1 MKLTLI
7 CVGKM
12 KQTYLKEAI
21 QDYVK
26 QMPYTLDI
34 VEVQDEKEIT
44 GMPIEEKRI
53 FSKIGPNDFVVG
65 LAIKGDM
72 LSSEQFADKLD
83 HWMTYE
89 KKDITFIIGG
99 SYGFTESIYNRCNYL
114 LSFSKMTFPHQL
126 MRLVLVEQIYRG
138 FQILKGHPYHK

>member
-12 KQTYLKEAI
+12 KQTYLKDAMA
-21 QDYVK
+21 DYIK
-26 QMPYTLDI
+26 QMPYPFEI
-34 VEVQDEKEIT
+34 IEVQDEKEAS
-44 GMPIEEKRI
+44 GMVIEEKRI
-53 FSKIGPNDFVVG
+53 LNKVGLQDRVVG
-65 LAIKGDM
+65 LAIKGEM
-72 LSSEQFADKLD
+72 LSSKQFAEKLD
-83 HWMTYE
+83 HWMTYD

-99 SYGFTESIYNRCNYL
+99 SYGFTQAIYERCDYL

-126 MRLVLVEQIYRG
+126 MRVILVEQVYRG

>member
-12 KQTYLKEAI
+12 KQSYLKEAI
-21 QDYVK
+21 ADYIK
-26 QMPYTLDI
+26 QMPYPFEI
-34 VEVQDEKEIT
+34 IEVQDEKEAS
-44 GMPIEEKRI
+44 GMAIEEKRI
-53 FSKIGPNDFVVG
+53 LSKVGLQDRVVG
-65 LAIKGDM
+65 LAIKGEM
-72 LSSEQFADKLD
+72 LSSEQFAEKLD
-83 HWMTYE
+83 HWMTYD

-99 SYGFTESIYNRCNYL
+99 SYGFTQAVYDRCDYL

-126 MRLVLVEQIYRG
+126 MRVILVEQVYRG

>member
-53 FSKIGPNDFVVG
+53 LSKVGPNDFVVG

-99 SYGFTESIYNRCNYL
+99 SYGFTESIYTRCNYL
-114 LSFSKMTFPHQL
+114 LSFSRMTFPHQL

>member
-21 QDYVK
+21 QDYIK
-26 QMPYTLDI
+26 QMPYPFEI
-34 VEVQDEKEIT
+34 IEVQDEKEIQ
-44 GMPIEEKRI
+44 GMVIEEKRI
-53 FSKIGPNDFVVG
+53 LSKISVNEFVIG

-72 LSSEQFADKLD
+72 LSSEQFAEKLD
-83 HWMTYE
+83 RWMTYD
-89 KKDITFIIGG
+89 KKDLTFIIGG
-99 SYGFTESIYNRCNYL
+99 SYGFTEAIYDRCNYL

-126 MRLVLVEQIYRG
+126 MRVILVEQIYRG

>member
-1 MKLTLI
+1 MKITLV

-12 KQTYLKEAI
+12 KQTYLKEAMN
-21 QDYVK
+21 DYIK
-26 QMPYTLDI
+26 QMPYPFEI

-44 GMPIEEKRI
+44 GMGIEEKRI
-53 FSKIGPNDFVVG
+53 LSKIGSQDFVIG
-65 LAIKGDM
+65 LAIKGEM
-72 LSSEQFADKLD
+72 ISSEQFALKLD

-89 KKDITFIIGG
+89 KKDLTFIIGG
-99 SYGFTESIYNRCNYL
+99 SYGFTQAIYDRCNYL

-126 MRLVLVEQIYRG
+126 MRVILVEQIYRG